1 MLSRS
6 SSLIRTG
13 AAIPYTAH
21 AAPPTVTMPRVKG
34 LTSGSVPSF
43 LDLILNFAESDTS
56 SSLATQDTWL
66 AQIKAHLHPG
76 EKEGKLVFY
85 GDDTWLKLFPDFFA
99 RTDGTSSFFVSDFT
113 EVDNNVTR
121 HLPHELNQPD
131 WDAMIMHYL
140 GLDHIGHK
148 SGPLSPNMLP
158 KQREMDEI
166 VTSIYEAID
175 ELPHLQNTLLVLA
188 GDHGMNSAGNHGGS
202 AAGETSPAL
211 VFISPKLRTV
221 TCEADHTIRDGAVSE
236 RPTPPSSAAAIF
248 AQEQKAKFSNVN
260 IEAQGSF
267 HHADF
272 STIN

>member
-1 MLSRS
+1 
-6 SSLIRTG
+6 
-13 AAIPYTAH
+13 
-21 AAPPTVTMPRVKG
+21 MPRVKG

-66 AQIKAHLHPG
+66 AQIKAHLPSTDG
-76 EKEGKLVFY
+76 DQGKLVFY

-121 HLPHELNQPD
+121 HVPGELNQPD
-131 WDAMIMHYL
+131 WNAMILHYL

-158 KQREMDEI
+158 KQQEMDTI
-166 VTSIYEAID
+166 VENIYEAMNT
-175 ELPHLQNTLLVLA
+175 LPHLENTLLVLA

-202 AAGETSPAL
+202 AEGETSPAL
-211 VFISPKLRTV
+211 VFISPKLREV
-221 TCEADHTIRDGAVSE
+221 TCDADLTILPEPRHPA
-236 RPTPPSSAAAIF
+236 SAATFF
-248 AQEQKAKFSNVN
+248 AMEQKGKLPDTHDAASLGMIGCNDCN
-260 IEAQGSF
+260 YQ
-267 HHADF
+267 HLY
-272 STIN
+272 